1 MDCKNLKQCKK
12 CFLFFLCSFYIIG
25 MKKNAV
31 LPWKICLQKGFEPAC
46 IIPETTKSGN
56 EQIDWQM
63 GVGNQ
68 SYRDKGY
75 LLPALFRE
83 MGLSARIVNLLMMST
98 HIHTWISWPK
108 FSWNLVK
115 LTSDTIYLKGFLILK
130 KKQWHIILLWFE
142 STEFYSLS

>member
-1 MDCKNLKQCKK
+1 
-12 CFLFFLCSFYIIG
+12 

-63 GVGNQ
+63 GVGNK
-68 SYRDKGY
+68 SYTNKGY

-98 HIHTWISWPK
+98 HTHT
-108 FSWNLVK
+108 
-115 LTSDTIYLKGFLILK
+115 
-130 KKQWHIILLWFE
+130 HE
-142 STEFYSLS
+142 SVGPSFPETL